1 MGTCLATLEKKLAL
15 GSIDSYIEWAYKI
28 PLLSATEEHDLAH
41 ELQTTNSIEAAKK
54 LILHNLRFV
63 IHIARGYHGYGL
75 PLADLIQ
82 EGNIG
87 LMKAIKKFNPKE
99 GVRLI
104 SYAVHWIKAEIHEYV
119 IQNIKSATKI
129 ATKKSERKLFFN
141 LRKEKARRT
150 HQRSLTQAQA
160 QDIAEQLNVPVEDV
174 ITMEKRLEPHDVS
187 LEAPLQ
193 TAENASFSHEAYL
206 ADNSCNQ
213 ALLLEQD
220 DWEQQRLRQLQ
231 HALENIEPRE
241 RTIIENRYLK
251 TEKITLQA
259 LAKQLGISTERVR
272 QLEKKALSTL
282 GNLLTSDPE
291 MA

>member
-1 MGTCLATLEKKLAL
+1 MSTCLATLEKKLTL

-28 PLLSATEEHDLAH
+28 PLLSATEEHNLAH
-41 ELQTTNSIEAAKK
+41 ELQTTNNIEAAKK

-63 IHIARGYHGYGL
+63 IHIAKGYHGYGL
-75 PLADLIQ
+75 ALADLIQ

-150 HQRSLTQAQA
+150 QQKSLTQAQA

-174 ITMEKRLEPHDVS
+174 FTMEQRLEPHDVS
-187 LEAPLQ
+187 LEMPPQ
-193 TAENASFSHEAYL
+193 TTESGSFSHEAYL
-206 ADNSCNQ
+206 ADSSANQ

-220 DWEQQRLRQLQ
+220 DWEQQRLRRLQ
-231 HALENIEPRE
+231 EALEHIDPRE
-241 RTIIENRYLK
+241 RTIIESRYLK
-251 TEKITLQA
+251 TEKTTLQS

-272 QLEKKALSTL
+272 QLEKKALSAL
-282 GNLLTSDPE
+282 GNLLSSTSE
-291 MA
+291 IA

>member
-1 MGTCLATLEKKLAL
+1 MGTCLATLEKKLTL

-41 ELQTTNSIEAAKK
+41 ELQSTNNIEAAKK

-63 IHIARGYHGYGL
+63 IHIAKGYHGYGL

-87 LMKAIKKFNPKE
+87 LMKAIRKFNPKE

-119 IQNIKSATKI
+119 IQNIKSASKI

-141 LRKEKARRT
+141 LRKAKARHT
-150 HQRSLTQAQA
+150 HLRSLTQAQA
-160 QDIAEQLNVPVEDV
+160 QNIAEELNVPVEDV
-174 ITMEKRLEPHDVS
+174 LTMEQRLEPHDVS
-187 LEAPLQ
+187 LETPPQ
-193 TAENASFSHEAYL
+193 TAENASLSHEVYL
-206 ADNSCNQ
+206 EDHSGNQ
-213 ALLLEQD
+213 ARLLEQD
-220 DWEQQRLRQLQ
+220 DWEQQRLHQLQ
-231 HALENIEPRE
+231 NALARLDSRE
-241 RTIIENRYLK
+241 RIIIESRYLQ
-251 TEKITLQA
+251 TEKTTLQA
-259 LAKQLGISTERVR
+259 LAKKIGVSTERVR

-282 GNLLTSDPE
+282 GNLLTGTAE
-291 MA
+291 IA

>member
-1 MGTCLATLEKKLAL
+1 MGTSLATLEKKLAL
-15 GSIDSYIEWAYKI
+15 GSIDSYIEWAYQI
-28 PLLSATEEHDLAH
+28 PLLSAAEEHDLAH
-41 ELQTTNSIEAAKK
+41 ELQSENNINAAKK

-63 IHIARGYHGYGL
+63 IHIAKSYHGYGL

-119 IQNIKSATKI
+119 IQNIKAATKI

-150 HQRSLTQAQA
+150 QQKSLTHAQA
-160 QDIAEQLNVPVEDV
+160 QDIAEQLNVPVQDV
-174 ITMEKRLEPHDVS
+174 LTMEQRLEPHDVS
-187 LEAPLQ
+187 LEIPPATQ
-193 TAENASFSHEAYL
+193 DNASLSHEAHL
-206 ADNSCNQ
+206 ADNSSNQ

-220 DWEQQRLRQLQ
+220 DWEQQRLKRLQ
-231 HALENIEPRE
+231 HALATIDPRE
-241 RTIIENRYLK
+241 RTIIESRYLQ

-259 LAKQLGISTERVR
+259 LATTLGISTERVR
-272 QLEKKALSTL
+272 QLEKKALTTL
-282 GNLLTSDPE
+282 ESLLTSSGE
-291 MA
+291 SA

>member
-1 MGTCLATLEKKLAL
+1 MSTCLATLEKKLTL

-41 ELQTTNSIEAAKK
+41 ELQTTNNIEAAKK

-63 IHIARGYHGYGL
+63 IHIAKGYHGYGL
-75 PLADLIQ
+75 ALADLIQ

-150 HQRSLTQAQA
+150 QQKSLTQAQA
-160 QDIAEQLNVPVEDV
+160 QDIAAQLNVPVEDV
-174 ITMEKRLEPHDVS
+174 FTMEQRLEPHDVS
-187 LEAPLQ
+187 LEMPPQ
-193 TAENASFSHEAYL
+193 TTESGSFSHEAYL
-206 ADNSCNQ
+206 ADSSANQ

-220 DWEQQRLRQLQ
+220 DWEQQRLRRLQ
-231 HALENIEPRE
+231 EALEHIDPRE
-241 RTIIENRYLK
+241 RTIIESRYLK
-251 TEKITLQA
+251 TEKTTLQS

-272 QLEKKALSTL
+272 QLEKKALSAL
-282 GNLLTSDPE
+282 GNLLSSTSE
-291 MA
+291 IA